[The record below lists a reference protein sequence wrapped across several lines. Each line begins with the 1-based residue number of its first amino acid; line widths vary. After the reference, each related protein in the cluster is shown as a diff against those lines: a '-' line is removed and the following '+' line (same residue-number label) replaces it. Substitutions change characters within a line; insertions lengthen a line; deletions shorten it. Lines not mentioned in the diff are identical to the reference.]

1 MILGREVPSFR
12 TGCGENYFINGGWFD
27 LLTVQ
32 VRQSGVW
39 TDVSNLVITPS
50 YLGDNGLSYETFEM
64 SFTPM
69 FGDGI
74 RIYGDPGGSSNFI
87 SVGELEVF
95 ELAP

>member
-1 MILGREVPSFR
+1 
-12 TGCGENYFINGGWFD
+12 
-27 LLTVQ
+27 
-32 VRQSGVW
+32 
-39 TDVSNLVITPS
+39 
-50 YLGDNGLSYETFEM
+50 M